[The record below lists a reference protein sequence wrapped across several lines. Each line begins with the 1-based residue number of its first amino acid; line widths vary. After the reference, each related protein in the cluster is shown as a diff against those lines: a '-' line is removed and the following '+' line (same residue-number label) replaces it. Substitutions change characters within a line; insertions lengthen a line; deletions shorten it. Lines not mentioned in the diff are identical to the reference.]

1 MKFSLLLTGCALLAP
16 LAQAQSFCASEGQA
30 TPTVLLER
38 FMNADCEA
46 CWGKKPTDMPTPQA
60 LALDWIVPS
69 TRGGDAPLSAAA
81 SRDALVRLEALGMRA
96 PQSTQAISTPVPLR
110 SDFSL
115 RVGHGL
121 PVGGYLGASIEL
133 KISPGSRVPGDLSA
147 WLVLI
152 EAIPAGV
159 DGTPVARNLV
169 RNALVSNWNVLK
181 QLTNKEQPS
190 FREMRPLSIP
200 TGTTPERLRVVGWV
214 QDARGQVL
222 TAAQSVCLSPD
233 SAPSAATLR

>member
-1 MKFSLLLTGCALLAP
+1 MKFLLLLTGCALLAP

-30 TPTVLLER
+30 TPTALIER

-46 CWGKKPTDMPTPQA
+46 CWGEMPADKPAPQA

-69 TRGGDAPLSAAA
+69 ARGDEAPLSAAA
-81 SRDALVRLEALGMRA
+81 SRDALVRLDALGMRA
-96 PQSTQAISTPVPLR
+96 PQSTQTISTPVPLGP
-110 SDFSL
+110 DFSL
-115 RVGHGL
+115 RVGHGV

-133 KISPGSRVPGDLSA
+133 KISPGAKVQGDLSA

-169 RNALVSNWNVLK
+169 RNALVSNWNLLK

-200 TGTTPERLRVVGWV
+200 TGSTPERLRVVGWV
-214 QDARGQVL
+214 QDERGQVL
-222 TAAQSVCLSPD
+222 TAAQSVCVSPD
-233 SAPSAATLR
+233 

>member
-1 MKFSLLLTGCALLAP
+1 MKFLLLFVGCALLAP

-30 TPTVLLER
+30 IPTALLER
-38 FMNADCEA
+38 FINADCEA
-46 CWGKKPTDMPTPQA
+46 CWGQVPADTPTPQA

-69 TRGGDAPLSAAA
+69 ARGDEAPLSAAA
-81 SRDALVRLEALGMRA
+81 SRDALVRLDAMGMRA
-96 PQSTQAISTPVPLR
+96 PPSTQAISTPVPLGP
-110 SDFSL
+110 DFSL

-133 KISPGSRVPGDLSA
+133 KISPGSRVQGDLSA

-200 TGTTPERLRVVGWV
+200 TGSTPERLRVVGWV
-214 QDARGQVL
+214 QDERGQVL
-222 TAAQSVCLSPD
+222 TAAQSLCVSPD
-233 SAPSAATLR
+233 

>member
-1 MKFSLLLTGCALLAP
+1 MKLLLILTGCALLAP

-30 TPTVLLER
+30 TPTALLER

-46 CWGKKPTDMPTPQA
+46 CWGQVPPDKSTPQA

-69 TRGGDAPLSAAA
+69 TRGDDAPLSAAA
-81 SRDALVRLEALGMRA
+81 SRDALVRLDALGMRA
-96 PQSTQAISTPVPLR
+96 PQSTQAISTPAPLR
-110 SDFSL
+110 PDFSL

-121 PVGGYLGASIEL
+121 PVGGYLGTSIEL

-152 EAIPAGV
+152 EAIPAGLE
-159 DGTPVARNLV
+159 GTPVERNLV
-169 RNALVSNWNVLK
+169 RNVLSLNWGELE
-181 QLTNKEQPS
+181 QLTNKEQLS

-233 SAPSAATLR
+233 SAANAGTLK